1 MKRFLFIISTVLLLV
16 ACGNSAADEFLD
28 SYERVAD
35 RYVLY
40 MENVKNGNS
49 DDQALKDILRES
61 QEMQMKA
68 AELEGEFTKEQKKR
82 YVEITQKM
90 FNPMMDLH

>member
-28 SYERVAD
+28 SYERVVD

-40 MENVKNGNS
+40 MKNVKNGNP
-49 DDQALKDILRES
+49 DEQALKDILRES

-68 AELEGEFTKEQKKR
+68 AELEGEFTKEQRKR
-82 YVEITQKM
+82 YVEITQKISTTV
-90 FNPMMDLH
+90 MDLY

>member
-1 MKRFLFIISTVLLLV
+1 M

-28 SYERVAD
+28 SYERVVD

-40 MENVKNGNS
+40 IKNAKNGNP
-49 DDQALKDILRES
+49 DEEALKDILRES

-68 AELEGEFTKEQKKR
+68 AEVEGEFTKEQRKR
-82 YVEITQKM
+82 YVEITQKISTAV
-90 FNPMMDLH
+90 MDSY

>member
-1 MKRFLFIISTVLLLV
+1 M

-28 SYERVAD
+28 SYERVVD

-40 MENVKNGNS
+40 MENVKNGNP
-49 DDQALKDILRES
+49 DEQALKDILRES

-68 AELEGEFTKEQKKR
+68 AELEGEFTKEQRKR
-82 YVEITQKM
+82 YVEITQKISTVV
-90 FNPMMDLH
+90 MDSY

>member
-1 MKRFLFIISTVLLLV
+1 MKRFLFIISTVLLLA

-28 SYERVAD
+28 SYERLAD

-49 DDQALKDILRES
+49 DDQALKDIVRES

-68 AELEGEFTKEQKKR
+68 AEIEGEFTKEQKKR

-90 FNPMMDLH
+90 FNPVMNLH

>member
-1 MKRFLFIISTVLLLV
+1 MKRFLFIISTVLLLA
-16 ACGNSAADEFLD
+16 ACGNRAADEFLD
-28 SYERVAD
+28 SYERVVD

-40 MENVKNGNS
+40 MENVKNGNP
-49 DDQALKDILRES
+49 DEQALKDILRES

-90 FNPMMDLH
+90 STTLMDLH

>member
-1 MKRFLFIISTVLLLV
+1 MKRFLFIISTVLLLM

-28 SYERVAD
+28 SYERVVD

-40 MENVKNGNS
+40 MENVKNGNP
-49 DDQALKDILRES
+49 DEQALKDILREL

-68 AELEGEFTKEQKKR
+68 TEVEGEFTKEQKKR
-82 YVEITQKM
+82 YVEITQKISTAA
-90 FNPMMDLH
+90 MDSY

>member
-1 MKRFLFIISTVLLLV
+1 M

-28 SYERVAD
+28 SYERVVD

-40 MENVKNGNS
+40 MENVKNGNP
-49 DDQALKDILRES
+49 DEQALKDILRES

-68 AELEGEFTKEQKKR
+68 AELEGAKEAICGNHTKNIYR
-82 YVEITQKM
+82 RNGFILSPFYSPNFF
-90 FNPMMDLH
+90 FNR

>member
-1 MKRFLFIISTVLLLV
+1 MRRFLFIISTVLLLV
-16 ACGNSAADEFLD
+16 ACGNRAADEFLD
-28 SYERVAD
+28 SYERVVD

-40 MENVKNGNS
+40 MENVKNGNP
-49 DDQALKDILRES
+49 DEQALKDILRES

-68 AELEGEFTKEQKKR
+68 AELEGDFTKEQKKR

-90 FNPMMDLH
+90 SNTLMDLH

>member
-1 MKRFLFIISTVLLLV
+1 MNNT
-16 ACGNSAADEFLD
+16 
-28 SYERVAD
+28 
-35 RYVLY
+35 
-40 MENVKNGNS
+40 KNGNP
-49 DDQALKDILRES
+49 DEQALKDILRES

-90 FNPMMDLH
+90 TTALMDSY

>member
-1 MKRFLFIISTVLLLV
+1 
-16 ACGNSAADEFLD
+16 
-28 SYERVAD
+28 
-35 RYVLY
+35 

-49 DDQALKDILRES
+49 DDQALKDIVRES

-68 AELEGEFTKEQKKR
+68 AEIEGEFTKEQKKR

-90 FNPMMDLH
+90 FNPVMNLH

>member
-1 MKRFLFIISTVLLLV
+1 
-16 ACGNSAADEFLD
+16 
-28 SYERVAD
+28 
-35 RYVLY
+35 

-68 AELEGEFTKEQKKR
+68 AEIEGEFTKEQKKR

-90 FNPMMDLH
+90 FNPVMDLH